1 MSAKYYFPDSFSC
14 RFPQILPNGNTAT
27 APVRVALE
35 TAVVVP
41 EVLVVV
47 MMMMIPE
54 GEEGAV
60 MQQGGVPS
68 LPSAVTTHRSA
79 YNSALQNDLSKKMS
93 AFGCGEAKTSKVSDF
108 QWRGRGSIQ

>member
-1 MSAKYYFPDSFSC
+1 MSAKYYFPDSFPC
-14 RFPQILPNGNTAT
+14 RFPQILPNRNTAT

-41 EVLVVV
+41 EVLVV

-54 GEEGAV
+54 EEEGAV

-68 LPSAVTTHRSA
+68 LPSAVTTHRCA

-93 AFGCGEAKTSKVSDF
+93 AFRCREAKTSKVSNF